1 MESDCLIEKI
11 LHLIG
16 MRYHIKQQILSKS
29 LGDLKQGL
37 LNLFAENTYTIMK
50 GGKTMSNSNIKRW
63 TGVLIATGAAAVA
76 FVQAI
81 MDAKKEDEMEDLKER
96 VAKLE
101 EK

>member
-1 MESDCLIEKI
+1 MNN
-11 LHLIG
+11 
-16 MRYHIKQQILSKS
+16 R
-29 LGDLKQGL
+29 
-37 LNLFAENTYTIMK
+37 
-50 GGKTMSNSNIKRW
+50 NIKRW
-63 TGVLIATGAAAVA
+63 TGVLMAVGAATVA

>member
-1 MESDCLIEKI
+1 
-11 LHLIG
+11 
-16 MRYHIKQQILSKS
+16 
-29 LGDLKQGL
+29 
-37 LNLFAENTYTIMK
+37 
-50 GGKTMSNSNIKRW
+50 MSNRNIKRW
-63 TGVLIATGAAAVA
+63 TGVLMAAGAAIVA